1 MAWLGVLGLS
11 CGLAGAVVL
20 AYGLVVRKE
29 RAIQLATPRYAESV
43 DATMPA
49 VADRLRQ
56 SRHTI
61 TGLALLFV
69 GFLLQLLAAWSKPTA
84 SFVLVAT
91 PGSAVHPA
99 AVWLSGV
106 GLILGLAAAVVLL
119 RSLFITDEEIARLS
133 ELPLGESGTHLTL
146 KDDRAPRPVA
156 LVIADAAE
164 EYTASFIAS
173 RRGERTRGRQA
184 LALLVAAFAFQL
196 AGLVLGVA
204 LPN

>member
-1 MAWLGVLGLS
+1 M
-11 CGLAGAVVL
+11 
-20 AYGLVVRKE
+20 
-29 RAIQLATPRYAESV
+29 QLETSRYAESV

-61 TGLALLFV
+61 IGLALLFV
-69 GFLLQLLAAWSKPTA
+69 GFLLQLLAAWPKPTA

-133 ELPLGESGTHLTL
+133 ELPLGESSYGGITRHLS
-146 KDDRAPRPVA
+146 
-156 LVIADAAE
+156 DAILAE
-164 EYTASFIAS
+164 
-173 RRGERTRGRQA
+173 RHERHG
-184 LALLVAAFAFQL
+184 AAHSSC
-196 AGLVLGVA
+196 G
-204 LPN
+204 